1 MPRND
6 DQTKTSR
13 ATVRRVTVA
22 EAARMLNL
30 SAEAV
35 RSRVQRGTLDSIKV
49 DGTVYVLLDADQAQR
64 TFVNADNQ
72 MVLIQ
77 SLNALIHSLEDHTTY
92 LREQLEQEHKANREN
107 RRIIAALTQ
116 RIPQLPETRGA
127 SAPEPQEPT
136 ELPESRSWW
145 RKKSRG

>member
-6 DQTKTSR
+6 DQTKTGR

-49 DGTVYVLLDADQAQR
+49 DGTVYVLLDADRAQQN
-64 TFVNADNQ
+64 TFEADNQ
-72 MVLIQ
+72 TLLIQ
-77 SLNALIHSLEDHTTY
+77 SLRALMHSLRDQASLPAQAARPGAQSQPRQPAHHRRAHTADTPTA
-92 LREQLEQEHKANREN
+92 R
-107 RRIIAALTQ
+107 AAGTHGVAG
-116 RIPQLPETRGA
+116 TTFVVA
-127 SAPEPQEPT
+127 
-136 ELPESRSWW
+136 
-145 RKKSRG
+145 